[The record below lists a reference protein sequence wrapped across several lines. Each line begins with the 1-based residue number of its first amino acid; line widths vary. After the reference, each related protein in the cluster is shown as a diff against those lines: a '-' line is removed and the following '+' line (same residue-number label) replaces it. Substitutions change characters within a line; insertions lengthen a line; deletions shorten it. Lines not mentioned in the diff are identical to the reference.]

1 MSVKAIIGAALAVI
15 AVCLAAGGVYAVHVL
30 KHEKVDAET
39 LCPSEGSNTVTLVI
53 IDKTDPLTAAEQG
66 QIRNVVEKARDNISR
81 GDRLTVKVIRPG
93 ESANET
99 VLDTVADLCNP
110 GAEANPLFENPK
122 RVAARYQAA
131 FIEPVKEAL
140 ASLNTAGEAL
150 QSPIARA
157 ITSAIDATPAN
168 SGQQIRLILISDLME
183 HTEDASAY
191 AGTLK
196 EASLRKLMTKTA
208 QARLKDASI
217 QVLLL
222 HRSKY
227 AVKQEAAAGVWR
239 RFLQE
244 VTGREP
250 EFLGL

>member
-1 MSVKAIIGAALAVI
+1 MSAKTMGGATLAII
-15 AVCLAAGGVYAVHVL
+15 AVCLAAGGVYAVHAL
-30 KHEKVDAET
+30 KHEKIDAET
-39 LCPSEGSNTVTLVI
+39 LCPRAGSNAATLVI

-66 QIRNVVEKARDNISR
+66 QIRNIVEKARDNISR
-81 GDRLTVKVIRPG
+81 GDRLTVKVLRPG

-99 VLDTVADLCNP
+99 VLDTVADHCNP

-122 RVAARYQAA
+122 HVAVRYQAA

-140 ASLNTAGEAL
+140 ARLNTAGEAL

-157 ITSAIDATPAN
+157 IASAIDATPATPV
-168 SGQQIRLILISDLME
+168 QEIRLILISDLME

-191 AGTLK
+191 TGTLK
-196 EASLRKLMTKTA
+196 EASFRKLMTKTA
-208 QARLKDASI
+208 QARLKDASV

-227 AVKQEAAAGVWR
+227 AVKQEAAARVWR
-239 RFLQE
+239 RFLE
-244 VTGREP
+244 EATGREP
-250 EFLGL
+250 EFLRP